1 MNNQIER
8 YSEDHAKRQVA
19 DAIIDRITDLKTL
32 TRKQKCY
39 TLNGHTLLR
48 ANQNEIADLLGT
60 KQSEIS
66 KVKNHKLKGFTLAK
80 LIEWASA
87 LGLKITVSYGVSIS

>member
-1 MNNQIER
+1 MKEKNKQ
-8 YSEDHAKRQVA
+8 YSEDQAKRQVA
-19 DAIIDRITDLKTL
+19 DAIINRITDLKML

-39 TLNGHTLLR
+39 SLNGYTLFR

-66 KVKNHKLKGFTLAK
+66 KVKNYKLKGFTLSK
-80 LIEWASA
+80 LIAWAGA
-87 LGLKITVSYGVSIS
+87 LGVDVTVTYGISIS